1 MEQKATPPNEPVGND
16 PARGLAPRN
25 LGVKVGILIAVS
37 VMVAVA
43 FVGYVLY
50 ARGTFENFQRLT
62 LVAENVEGVTVGMD
76 LTYAGFP
83 IGRVRHLSLGE
94 DGKARIHIRVPES
107 EARWLRATSVFVME
121 VSLVGG
127 ARIRAYT
134 GDLEAP
140 PLPDGAERPVLRGDA
155 NAEIPLMIAT
165 VRQALQNVENM
176 TARDSSLQQ
185 SIDHAKAVTAR
196 MAGKYGVLGGVLGSE
211 DNARKIIASIDRA
224 NALLANL
231 GGVSLKLD
239 AVLAKTD
246 QRLYGSGGIA
256 DETQKAV
263 AQANTMLSEVRDRL
277 KAVDAILADA
287 QAVGASAKTAAANVA
302 GASADLGALRA
313 EVEASLRKV
322 TSLIEEIN
330 RKWPFERDTK
340 IKLP

>member
-1 MEQKATPPNEPVGND
+1 MEEQATAPNESAGNEA
-16 PARGLAPRN
+16 ARGLAPRN
-25 LGVKVGILIAVS
+25 LGVKVGMLIAVS
-37 VMVAVA
+37 VMVAIA

-50 ARGTFENFQRLT
+50 ARGAFENFQRLS
-62 LVAENVEGVTVGMD
+62 LVADNVEGVTVGMD

-83 IGRVRHLSLGE
+83 IGRVRRLSLGN
-94 DGKARIHIRVPES
+94 DGKARIHLRIPES
-107 EARWLRATSVFVME
+107 ETRWLRTTTVFVMD
-121 VSLVGG
+121 VPLVGG
-127 ARIRAYT
+127 AKLRAFT
-134 GDLEAP
+134 GNLQDP
-140 PLPDGAERPVLRGDA
+140 PLPDRAERTVLRGDA

-165 VRQALQNVENM
+165 VRQALENVENM

-185 SIDHAKAVTAR
+185 SIDNARAVTGR

-231 GGVSLKLD
+231 GGVSQKLD

-246 QRLYGSGGIA
+246 QRLYGAGGIA

-277 KAVDAILADA
+277 KAVDAILADI
-287 QAVGASAKTAAANVA
+287 QVTSGNVKAAT
-302 GASADLGALRA
+302 GELGALRA

>member
-1 MEQKATPPNEPVGND
+1 MDEKPV
-16 PARGLAPRN
+16 PAAAAAGALTPRN
-25 LGVKVGILIAVS
+25 LGVKVGILIAVTII
-37 VMVAVA
+37 VAVA
-43 FVGYVLY
+43 FVGWVLF
-50 ARGTFENFQRLT
+50 ARGAFENFSRLT
-62 LVAENVEGVTVGMD
+62 LVADNVEGVSIGMD

-83 IGRVRHLSLGE
+83 IGRVRRLSLGK
-94 DGKARIHIRVPES
+94 DGKGRIHIRVPES
-107 EARWLRATSVFVME
+107 EAHWLRTTTVFVME
-121 VSLVGG
+121 VPLVG
-127 ARIRAYT
+127 ATKIRAYT
-134 GDLEAP
+134 GNLEDP
-140 PLPDGAERPVLRGDA
+140 PLPDRAERVILRGDA
-155 NAEIPLMIAT
+155 NAEIPLMVAT
-165 VRQALQNVENM
+165 IRQALQNVENM

-185 SIDHAKAVTAR
+185 SIDNVGAVTAR
-196 MAGKYGVLGGVLGSE
+196 MAGKYGVLGGVLGTE

-231 GGVSLKLD
+231 GGVSQKLD

-246 QRLYGSGGIA
+246 QRLYGAGGIA

-263 AQANTMLSEVRDRL
+263 AQANVMLGEVRERL

-287 QAVGASAKTAAANVA
+287 QSVGASAKTAAANVA

-340 IKLP
+340 IRLP

>member
-1 MEQKATPPNEPVGND
+1 MDPKPAGNG
-16 PARGLAPRN
+16 GLAPRSM
-25 LGVKVGILIAVS
+25 GVKVGILLAVT
-37 VMVAVA
+37 VIVAVA

-50 ARGTFENFQRLT
+50 ARGAFENFQRLT
-62 LVAENVEGVTVGMD
+62 LVADNVEGVTVGMD

-83 IGRVRHLSLGE
+83 IGRVRRLSLGA
-94 DGKARIHIRVPES
+94 DGKARIHIRVPEG
-107 EARWLRATSVFVME
+107 ETRWLRANSVFTLE
-121 VSLVGG
+121 VPLVGA

-134 GDLEAP
+134 GDLQAP
-140 PLPDGAERPVLRGDA
+140 PLPDRAERSVLRGDA

-165 VRQALQNVENM
+165 VRQALENVENM

-185 SIDHAKAVTAR
+185 SIDNAKAVTAR
-196 MAGKYGVLGGVLGSE
+196 MAGRYGVLGGVLGSE
-211 DNARKIIASIDRA
+211 DNARKVIASIDRA

-239 AVLAKTD
+239 AVLAKAD
-246 QRLYGSGGIA
+246 QRLYGAGGIA

-263 AQANTMLSEVRDRL
+263 AQANAMLGEVRERL

-287 QAVGASAKTAAANVA
+287 QSVSASAKTAAANVA
-302 GASADLGALRA
+302 GATADLGALRA

-322 TSLIEEIN
+322 NSLIEEIN

-340 IKLP
+340 IRLP

>member
-1 MEQKATPPNEPVGND
+1 MD
-16 PARGLAPRN
+16 PKPADTGGLAPRSM
-25 LGVKVGILIAVS
+25 GVKVGVLLAVT
-37 VMVAVA
+37 VMVAIA

-50 ARGTFENFQRLT
+50 ARGAFENFQRLT
-62 LVAENVEGVTVGMD
+62 LVADNVEGVTVGMD

-83 IGRVRHLSLGE
+83 IGRVRRLSLGK
-94 DGKARIHIRVPES
+94 DGKARIHVRVPES
-107 EARWLRATSVFVME
+107 ETRWLRTTTVFVME
-121 VSLVGG
+121 VPLVGG
-127 ARIRAYT
+127 AKLRAYT
-134 GDLEAP
+134 GNLADA
-140 PLPDGAERPVLRGDA
+140 PLPDRAERTILRGDA
-155 NAEIPLMIAT
+155 NEEIPRMIAT
-165 VRQALQNVENM
+165 VRQALENVENM

-185 SIDHAKAVTAR
+185 SIDNARAVTGR

-211 DNARKIIASIDRA
+211 DNARKVIASIDRA

-246 QRLYGSGGIA
+246 QRLYGAGGIA

-263 AQANTMLSEVRDRL
+263 AQANTMLAEVRDRL
-277 KAVDAILADA
+277 KAVDAILADV
-287 QAVGASAKTAAANVA
+287 QVTSGNVRAAT
-302 GASADLGALRA
+302 GDLGALRA